1 MSSRFVRSLAVL
13 TALTLSVATTQ
24 AGAQSTSKDAKGGPA
39 AAAKAAAPSVGAPGG
54 PVEAPRIT
62 RPGLFFKEEWKLAP
76 KGGESPVTTDSN
88 DNPNLELTLY
98 VPSGEVSVLG
108 KPGDENNP
116 VHVWTGLC
124 TSPCALALKD
134 KGHFADLTGLGR
146 VRWNTKTSG
155 FHEIRPIVKLA
166 DGTWYV
172 ADHADASPRD
182 WLVSEISFADVR
194 WLKLDITRVVTQG
207 LLTDK
212 IDLSKVDEIGFA
224 DLTPGSGH
232 GAGGWSDVAQ
242 LEVYGKPVAR

>member
-1 MSSRFVRSLAVL
+1 MWSRFVRLPVL
-13 TALTLSVATTQ
+13 LVTMTLSVAVTQ
-24 AGAQSTSKDAKGGPA
+24 ASAQSAGKD
-39 AAAKAAAPSVGAPGG
+39 AAAKGAPAPAAKAPASGAPGG

-76 KGGESPVTTDSN
+76 KGGEYPVNAESN
-88 DNPNLELTLY
+88 DNPNLEMTLY
-98 VPSGEVSVLG
+98 VPAGEVSILG

-124 TSPCALALKD
+124 TSPCALAFKD
-134 KGHFADLTGLGR
+134 KEHFADLTGLGR
-146 VRWNTKTSG
+146 IRWNTKTSG
-155 FHEIRPIVKLA
+155 FHQIRPIVKLA

-182 WLVSEISFADVR
+182 WLVSEISLADVR

-212 IDLSKVDEIGFA
+212 IDLTKVDEIGFA

-242 LEVYGKPVAR
+242 VEVYGKSVAR